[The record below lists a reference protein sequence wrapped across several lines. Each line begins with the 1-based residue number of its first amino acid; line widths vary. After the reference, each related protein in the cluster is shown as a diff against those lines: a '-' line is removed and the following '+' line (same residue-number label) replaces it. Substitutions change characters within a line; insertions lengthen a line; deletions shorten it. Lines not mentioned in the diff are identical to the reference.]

1 MGTRATIYKVRKEI
15 WDDYLNTDDKEK
27 VENFLRDSDNICEIL
42 HTDFATDLFR
52 DMAADGK
59 IKRFSLIKASWECD
73 VFQGILDKELFEVF
87 IGYCRKRV
95 SRLLDAIR
103 ENELCAKEHKRIF
116 ESGLYL
122 KISEDK
128 DTLLES
134 TDTWFDCLYES
145 LYIYKTMNWDNY
157 VILYLI
163 G

>member
-15 WDDYLNTDDKEK
+15 WEDYLNTDDKEK
-27 VENFLRDSDNICEIL
+27 VENLLRDCDNICEIL
-42 HTDFATDLFR
+42 HKDFATDLFR
-52 DMAADGK
+52 DMDADGK

-134 TDTWFDCLYES
+134 ADTWFDCLYES